1 MRHGTKSSNEQV
13 SPGYPDGGKSGL
25 THRLPEWFSLGA
37 WTVSMARIR
46 TIKPEFF
53 TSEDIVSLSPLARLF
68 YVSLWCEADREG
80 RLEWKPKT
88 FKLRYL
94 PGDDCSVDALGQELI
109 DSGLVLLYEVDGKVY
124 AEIPSFTKH
133 QIINNRESE
142 SQIPSRVPHASTTRQ
157 PRVLAEGKGRKGK
170 EGDSTEP
177 QGDSLPPS
185 APASPAVV
193 SIPLVDKTEFA
204 VTQAMVDE
212 WEQTFPAVD
221 VVAAL
226 RRMRAWCT
234 ANPTQKKTARGVQS
248 FVVRWLGKEQDSGP
262 RGRAAAPGDS
272 GIGAFV

>member
-1 MRHGTKSSNEQV
+1 
-13 SPGYPDGGKSGL
+13 
-25 THRLPEWFSLGA
+25 
-37 WTVSMARIR
+37 MARIR

-53 TSEDIVSLSPLARLF
+53 TSEDIVSLTPLARLF
-68 YVSLWCEADREG
+68 YVSLWCESDREG

-94 PGDDCSVDALGQELI
+94 PGDDCNVEQLGQELI
-109 DSGLVLLYEVDGKVY
+109 GAGLVVLYEVDGKTY

-142 SQIPSRVPHASTTRQ
+142 SQIPSRVPHASSTRK
-157 PRVLAEGKGRKGK
+157 PRVLAEGKGREGK

-177 QGDSLPPS
+177 QSDSPPPS
-185 APASPAVV
+185 DPPAAVLE
-193 SIPLVDKTEFA
+193 IPLVDKTEFP

-221 VVAAL
+221 VVATL
-226 RRMRAWCT
+226 RRIRTWCI

-248 FVVRWLGKEQDSGP
+248 FLVRWLGKEQDGGGKA
-262 RGRAAAPGDS
+262 RGQTAPS
-272 GIGAFV
+272 AIGAFV

>member
-1 MRHGTKSSNEQV
+1 
-13 SPGYPDGGKSGL
+13 
-25 THRLPEWFSLGA
+25 
-37 WTVSMARIR
+37 MARIR

-53 TSEDIVSLSPLARLF
+53 TSEDIVSLTPLARLF

-109 DSGLVLLYEVDGKVY
+109 DIGLVRLYEVDGKVY

-142 SQIPSRVPHASTTRQ
+142 SQIPARVHHASTTRK
-157 PRVLAEGKGRKGK
+157 PRVPAEGKGREGK
-170 EGDSTEP
+170 EGDSAEP
-177 QGDSLPPS
+177 QCDSTPTS
-185 APASPAVV
+185 STATPAVAT
-193 SIPLVDKTEFA
+193 IPLVDKTEFV
-204 VTQAMVDE
+204 VTQPMVDE
-212 WEQTFPAVD
+212 WAQTFPAVD

-226 RRMRAWCT
+226 RRMRTWCT
-234 ANPTQKKTARGVQS
+234 ANPAQKKTARGVQS
-248 FVVRWLGKEQDSGP
+248 FVVRWLSKEQDSGP
-262 RGRAAAPGDS
+262 RGRSTAQVDS